1 MYDII
6 IIGAGIIGSLLAREL
21 SRYQLKV
28 LVLEK
33 NNDVGNETSNA
44 NSAIVHSGYDPEPN
58 SLKATLNVLGNA
70 MYEKL
75 CDELDVKF
83 KRIGSIT
90 LAFNEEECKTLSMLH
105 ERAKNNH
112 VETLILNK
120 QEVLEKEPLVN
131 DNVLMG
137 LYAPSAGIVD
147 PFNLTIKA
155 MENALDNQVEL
166 ILNHQVKEI
175 IKQKDYFIID
185 KQYKSKIVINAAG
198 LYSDEINNLICKEKY
213 HLLPRKGEYYVLNHF
228 TFPFVKH
235 TLFLTPSINGK
246 GVLISP
252 TTSNNYLIGPSADLV
267 EKEDKDT
274 DKLTLNK
281 IKIIA
286 QKMLKNIPFDQT
298 IRTFAGIRPTPTN
311 HDFIIQESSIENFI
325 NLIGIESPG
334 LASAPA
340 IVKKV
345 IQEIIAKK
353 INLKEKE
360 NFNPRVRKHF
370 ILKELTIEEKNKLIQ
385 KDSSYG
391 KIICR
396 CEQVSAGEIF
406 DVLNRNNPPR
416 SIKALKKRIRVGFGK
431 CQGGMCQAASL
442 KILADFYHVDMQKIP
457 YDNLP
462 SYILDSKTKGGK

>member
-1 MYDII
+1 
-6 IIGAGIIGSLLAREL
+6 
-21 SRYQLKV
+21 
-28 LVLEK
+28 
-33 NNDVGNETSNA
+33 
-44 NSAIVHSGYDPEPN
+44 
-58 SLKATLNVLGNA
+58 
-70 MYEKL
+70 
-75 CDELDVKF
+75 
-83 KRIGSIT
+83 
-90 LAFNEEECKTLSMLH
+90 
-105 ERAKNNH
+105 
-112 VETLILNK
+112 
-120 QEVLEKEPLVN
+120 
-131 DNVLMG
+131 
-137 LYAPSAGIVD
+137 
-147 PFNLTIKA
+147 
-155 MENALDNQVEL
+155 
-166 ILNHQVKEI
+166 
-175 IKQKDYFIID
+175 
-185 KQYKSKIVINAAG
+185 
-198 LYSDEINNLICKEKY
+198 
-213 HLLPRKGEYYVLNHF
+213 
-228 TFPFVKH
+228 
-235 TLFLTPSINGK
+235 
-246 GVLISP
+246 
-252 TTSNNYLIGPSADLV
+252 
-267 EKEDKDT
+267 
-274 DKLTLNK
+274 
-281 IKIIA
+281 
-286 QKMLKNIPFDQT
+286 MLKNIPFDQT

-385 KDSSYG
+385 KDPSYG